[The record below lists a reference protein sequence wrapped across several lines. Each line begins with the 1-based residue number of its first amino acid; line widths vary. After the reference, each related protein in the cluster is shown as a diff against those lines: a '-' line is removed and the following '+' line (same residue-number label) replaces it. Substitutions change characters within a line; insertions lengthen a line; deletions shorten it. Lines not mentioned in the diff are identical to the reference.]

1 LKHRPAFRRAG
12 ALAALTALA
21 SSALAL
27 LPAGAGAEDDFITGS
42 GMAQAQILR
51 AGPAASQLA
60 LAPIVGLS
68 LADYLGTEGRGD
80 ARVFEWGALDGSI
93 PADFKAQTP
102 SVRVTSSD
110 DGAAQGKDGAFAGAP
125 SGSPFSAGA
134 MQQHAD
140 ANKQPLGHSLVKM
153 DGFSLPGAYEFS
165 GGTAETWAGITKPGT
180 REAHAVT
187 RIGNLS
193 LGGGAVKLTG
203 LKWETFQRTGADA
216 VNTGTFSVEGIQIG
230 GQTLAP
236 PAPDQLAS
244 AFTAMNTA
252 LAPTGVVLDPP
263 HTSKEGGIASVSP
276 LGIRIVNSQVGN
288 TAVAPVVGALQP
300 VREPVTGAVL
310 NGPPPPDQLPGPG
323 TAILLA
329 DVFTGVA
336 TGAGRF
342 DAELGGVSGYTEGTK
357 YEGYNFDFT
366 SGFADLGASNDFA
379 GGSFASD
386 LGSSPSSAG
395 ATFDSTS
402 LGSSTGSALGATSAA
417 PTAGTRTPG
426 AQQALTAASTRSVK
440 PLGKKG
446 GAAVLVGLVGLLGA
460 LGLAGADYR
469 TMRAGRRTITV

>member
-1 LKHRPAFRRAG
+1 VKSRSAFRRAG
-12 ALAALTALA
+12 AVTALTALA
-21 SSALAL
+21 AGALAFM
-27 LPAGAGAEDDFITGS
+27 PSGAGAADEFIAGS

-60 LAPIVGLS
+60 LAPTVGLS
-68 LADYLGTEGRGD
+68 LADYLGTTGRGD

-93 PADFKAQTP
+93 PQDLKDQTP
-102 SVRVTSSD
+102 SVRVTSTD
-110 DGAAQGKDGAFAGAP
+110 EGAEQGKDGAFAGVP

-134 MQQHAD
+134 IQQHAD
-140 ANKQPLGHSLVKM
+140 ANKQPVGHSVVKM
-153 DGFSLPGAYEFS
+153 AGFSLPGAYEFS
-165 GGTAETWAGITKPGT
+165 GGTAETTAGIVKAGT
-180 REAHAVT
+180 REAHAT
-187 RIGNLS
+187 TKIGRLA
-193 LGGGAVKLTG
+193 LGGGAVVLTG
-203 LKWETFQRTGADA
+203 LKWDTVQRTGADA
-216 VNTGTFSVEGIQIG
+216 TTTGSFSIEGITIG

-236 PAPDQLAS
+236 PSADQLGA
-244 AFTAMNTA
+244 AFTAINTA
-252 LAPTGVVLDPP
+252 LAPTGLVLDPP
-263 HTSKEGGIASVSP
+263 RVSKDGGIASVSP
-276 LGIRIVNSQVGN
+276 LGIRIINSSVGN
-288 TAVAPVVGALQP
+288 TVAGPVVGALQP

-310 NGPPPPDQLPGPG
+310 NGPPPPDPLPGPA

-329 DVFTGVA
+329 DVFAGVA

-395 ATFDSTS
+395 ATIDSTS
-402 LGSSTGSALGATSAA
+402 RGSSTGSARGATSAA